1 MALLSKPPLQNFL
14 PNHQIPAL
22 PSLEI
27 ATRAMEAAIDQKG
40 LDVRGLELQGHTNI
54 ADCFVIVSGTSD
66 RHVRG
71 IVDKIVRDLEVVGE
85 SPQGISGYENG
96 QWILVDY
103 GDVIVHVFFEPVR
116 QYYSLDELWG
126 DANRVDL
133 SPELEKM
140 MRKLRTGIFP
150 I

>member
-1 MALLSKPPLQNFL
+1 MALLSKPPLQNLF
-14 PNHQIPAL
+14 PNHQIPGL

-40 LDVRGLELQGHTNI
+40 LDVRGLELREHTNI

-71 IVDKIVRDLEVVGE
+71 IVDKIVRDLEMVGE
-85 SPQGISGYENG
+85 SPHAISGYENG

-103 GDVIVHVFFEPVR
+103 GDVIVHVFFEPMR

-126 DANRVDL
+126 EAKRVDL
-133 SPELEKM
+133 NPELEKM